1 MPLTASANFASP
13 DDVEHAF
20 YEILATGDAEQLTK
34 LWAEDEESLC
44 VHPTGARLTG
54 LGPIRESWR
63 SIFGNAKLR
72 VRAEPIAHWQGSVL
86 AIHHLMETLFV
97 DDDPTPHGP
106 LHVTHVY
113 ALGPHGWRLVARH
126 ASAAD
131 DSHQA
136 MAEGASHTLH

>member
-1 MPLTASANFASP
+1 MPLTPAANFASP

-63 SIFGNAKLR
+63 SIFSSARIR
-72 VRAEPIAHWQGSVL
+72 VQPESVAHWQGTVM
-86 AIHHLMETLFV
+86 AIHHLTEVLFV
-97 DDDPTPHGP
+97 GDDPSPHGP

-113 ALGPHGWRLVARH
+113 VRGAHGWRLVSRH

-131 DSHQA
+131 DGHQA
-136 MAEGASHTLH
+136 MADAIPHTLH